1 MKALRSK
8 GFPTF
13 LTFLTCFLAR
23 AHPRVH
29 AYTHTRARAH
39 VYMRVHMR
47 NFRLGRL
54 GRLGKAGTAR
64 L

>member
-39 VYMRVHMR
+39 VHMRVHMR
-47 NFRLGRL
+47 NFR
-54 GRLGKAGTAR
+54 
-64 L
+64 